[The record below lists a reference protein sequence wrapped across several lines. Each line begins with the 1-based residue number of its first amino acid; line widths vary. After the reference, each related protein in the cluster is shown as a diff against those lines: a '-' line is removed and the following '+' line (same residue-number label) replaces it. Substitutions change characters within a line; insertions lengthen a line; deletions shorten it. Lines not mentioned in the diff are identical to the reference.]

1 MDLVCLEYKA
11 ANKYKMPICIAI
23 LAKGVRCS
31 KNAFN
36 NERCGIHNNSLMSH
50 GPHTTARKELGYLHK
65 KEIIGID
72 VAFNAG
78 RVDDIEAED
87 NRTRIH
93 LANKAVRRAEH
104 RRAMAQLVN
113 QQREQI
119 RMTGVDPDAEAR
131 QRLRERHRLNAE
143 RIRQVIEN
151 RIAQDNL
158 VNNLN
163 AIGAAVRIQPRALAA
178 FAADP
183 QNVHT
188 TEAVQQTK
196 DIVDLIRKIP
206 VPEDYRWHPTLSS
219 KTPFE
224 IGMECKLSQKAAW
237 QMISQYAQDTSIY
250 DIDVGIYGKV
260 LDSVWQYIKN
270 SSDKED
276 LCRIIKREL
285 EDNIGMCAQGNLS
298 RICNVLA
305 GYMEGIGA
313 QESLAERLGRLL
325 PPLMEIEDMTER
337 VRQACIILREN
348 RVPPEEWDTWME
360 PLLEEEGRVIYDYI
374 REELAI

>member
-1 MDLVCLEYKA
+1 MDVVFE
-11 ANKYKMPICIAI
+11 
-23 LAKGVRCS
+23 
-31 KNAFN
+31 
-36 NERCGIHNNSLMSH
+36 
-50 GPHTTARKELGYLHK
+50 
-65 KEIIGID
+65 
-72 VAFNAG
+72 AG
-78 RVDDIEAED
+78 RLDDIGAEH
-87 NRTRIH
+87 NRVRIY
-93 LANKAVRRAEH
+93 LANKAVRKAEH
-104 RRAMAQLVN
+104 RRSVAQLVN
-113 QQREQI
+113 QQMEQF
-119 RMTGVDPDAEAR
+119 RLTGVDPDAEAR
-131 QRLRERHRLNAE
+131 QRLRERNRARQQAHNE
-143 RIRQVIEN
+143 RMHQLRQAME
-151 RIAQDNL
+151 QDNL
-158 VNNLN
+158 INNLN

-188 TEAVQQTK
+188 TEAVRQTK

-250 DIDVGIYGKV
+250 EIEVGIYGKV
-260 LDSVWQYIKN
+260 LDCVWQYIKN

-305 GYMEGIGA
+305 GYMEGIGS
-313 QESLAERLGRLL
+313 QESLSERLGRLL
-325 PPLMEIEDMTER
+325 PPLMELEDVSER
-337 VRQACIILREN
+337 IRQALNILRDN
-348 RVPPEEWDTWME
+348 HVPAAELDGWME
-360 PLLEEEGRVIYDYI
+360 PLMEEEDRDLYQLF
-374 REELAI
+374 REALAV

>member
-1 MDLVCLEYKA
+1 MED
-11 ANKYKMPICIAI
+11 
-23 LAKGVRCS
+23 
-31 KNAFN
+31 
-36 NERCGIHNNSLMSH
+36 
-50 GPHTTARKELGYLHK
+50 
-65 KEIIGID
+65 
-72 VAFNAG
+72 AFNAEQEN
-78 RVDDIEAED
+78 DITVQE
-87 NRTRIH
+87 NRIRIH
-93 LANKAVRRAEH
+93 QANKAVRKAEH

-119 RMTGVDPDAEAR
+119 RLTGVNPDAEAQ
-131 QRLRERHRLNAE
+131 QRLRERHRLNEE
-143 RIRQVIEN
+143 RIRQIVNNRAIEHE
-151 RIAQDNL
+151 NL
-158 VNNLN
+158 INNLN
-163 AIGAAVRIQPRALAA
+163 VIGAAVRIQPRALAE

-188 TEAVQQTK
+188 TEAVRQTK

-206 VPEDYRWHPTLSS
+206 VPEGYRWHPTLSS

-224 IGMECKLSQKAAW
+224 IGLECNLSQKAAW
-237 QMISQYAQDTSIY
+237 QMISQYAQDTAIY
-250 DIDVGIYGKV
+250 DIEVGIYGKV

-325 PPLMEIEDMTER
+325 PRLMEVEDMTER
-337 VRQACIILREN
+337 IRQACMILRDN
-348 RVPPEEWDTWME
+348 RVPAAEWYTWME
-360 PLLEEEGRVIYDYI
+360 PLLEEDGHALYEYI